1 MPDFFDRY
9 INRVEDIELLQA
21 FSNYDRLETL
31 IDQEMLQSLDGKV
44 YAPGKWTVKDIIQHI
59 IDTERIMSYRALRFA
74 RNDHTILPGFDEDLF
89 SNNAKASQRPL
100 DELLAEFRITR
111 QSTIAL
117 FSSFDDEMLHRTG
130 ICFNKTVSVIAI
142 GFILVGHP
150 LHHVNI
156 IRERYL
162 PLLRA

>member
-1 MPDFFDRY
+1 MPEFFDRY

-21 FSNYDRLETL
+21 FSKYDRFESLIAPETL
-31 IDQEMLQSLDGKV
+31 EALDDKV
-44 YAPGKWTVKDIIQHI
+44 YAPGKWTVKDIIQHL

-74 RNDHTILPGFDEDLF
+74 RNDTTVLPGFDEDLF
-89 SNNAKASQRPL
+89 GENAKASQRPL
-100 DELLAEFRITR
+100 NELLSEFQLTR

-150 LHHVNI
+150 IHHANI

-162 PLLRA
+162 PLLSA